1 MITIVTGD
9 YTDVNLPH
17 VLLTLLTKS
26 CFIDKTH
33 YLLMVRA
40 FS

>member
-1 MITIVTGD
+1 MIKIDIGD
-9 YTDVNLPH
+9 YTDVNPPH
-17 VLLTLLTKS
+17 LLLTLSTKS